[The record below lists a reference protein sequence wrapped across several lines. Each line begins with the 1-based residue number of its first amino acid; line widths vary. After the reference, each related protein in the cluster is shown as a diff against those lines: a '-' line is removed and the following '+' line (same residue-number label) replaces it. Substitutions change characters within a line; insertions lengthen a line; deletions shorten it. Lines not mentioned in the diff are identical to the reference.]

1 MTQKDS
7 RPWRLGKGLPGAGT
21 GCLRIT
27 SGVLRGRLVAAP
39 PGEGTRPLLTRVRKS
54 LADLLRPRLPGARVL
69 DLFAGSGAIG
79 FELLSN
85 GAEHCVFNELD
96 GATSRLIRT
105 TAAHLGVAVEV
116 YNREA
121 LEFLHSTAGGVGPF
135 DVVVVA
141 PPYGLGLQQQV
152 LERCNPPVLLTP
164 AGVLVVQ
171 RDVAEPPGRVE
182 PARLVRVDS
191 RTYGRTVFE
200 FYARTPGVKE

>member
-1 MTQKDS
+1 MTRNDS
-7 RPWRLGKGLPGAGT
+7 RPGRLGKGLPNTGT

-85 GAEHCVFNELD
+85 GAEQCVFNELD
-96 GATSRLIRT
+96 GDTAHLIRT
-105 TAAHLGVAVEV
+105 TAVRLGVSVEV

-121 LEFLHSTAGGVGPF
+121 LEFLHSTAGGLGPF

-152 LERCNPPVLLTP
+152 LDRCDPPVLLAL

-182 PARLVRVDS
+182 PARLAMVDS

-200 FYARTPGVKE
+200 FYARTPGCKE

>member
-1 MTQKDS
+1 MTRKDS
-7 RPWRLGKGLPGAGT
+7 RPCRAGKGLSGTGT
-21 GCLRIT
+21 GCLRIA

-39 PGEGTRPLLTRVRKS
+39 PGEATRPLLTRVRKS
-54 LADLLRPRLPGARVL
+54 LADLLRPRLAGARVL

-85 GAEHCVFNELD
+85 GAARCVFNELD
-96 GATSRLIRT
+96 GDTARLIRT
-105 TAAHLGVAVEV
+105 TADRLGVAVEV
-116 YNREA
+116 HNRDA
-121 LEFLHSTAGGVGPF
+121 LEFLRSTAGASGPF

-152 LERCNPPVLLTP
+152 LDRCDFPVLLAP

-171 RDVAEPPGRVE
+171 RDVAEPRGQVD
-182 PARLVRVDS
+182 PARLVMVDT

-200 FYARTPGVKE
+200 FYAPTAGVEE